1 MTKRLVKIYVAG
13 AYSADN
19 VLDVLSNIR
28 RGIRA
33 STEIFLAG
41 YSPFCPW
48 LDYHFQLQLQDNEV
62 LTVKDFYEY
71 SLAWLMVSD
80 IMVVLPDSENS
91 KGTQAEIAAAK
102 ENDIPVMTYD
112 QFKKEMMV

>member
-1 MTKRLVKIYVAG
+1 MSKRLVKVYVAG

-62 LTVKDFYEY
+62 LTVKDFYAY
-71 SLAWLMVSD
+71 SLAWLGVSD
-80 IMVVLPDSENS
+80 FVVVLPDSENS
-91 KGTQAEIAAAK
+91 KGTMAEIAYAVR
-102 ENDIPVMTYD
+102 EGIPVMSYD

>member
-1 MTKRLVKIYVAG
+1 MSKRLVKVYVAG

-48 LDYHFQLQLQDNEV
+48 LDYHFQLQLQDN
-62 LTVKDFYEY
+62 
-71 SLAWLMVSD
+71 
-80 IMVVLPDSENS
+80 SEGKNKLS
-91 KGTQAEIAAAK
+91 IAETEI
-102 ENDIPVMTYD
+102 
-112 QFKKEMMV
+112 